1 MQVSDVRARRDP
13 IEHVKRL
20 LIDNGL
26 AEAGELKAMEKEIKK
41 EIDSAIERAKGDA
54 MPSEETMFEDVYVAA
69 EGIAARGTR
78 PGVWHKLA

>member
-1 MQVSDVRARRDP
+1 MRARRDP

-26 AEAGELKAMEKEIKK
+26 AEAGELKSMERDIKK
-41 EIDSAIERAKGDA
+41 ENDAAIEKAKGDA
-54 MPSEETMFEDVYVAA
+54 LPGVETMFEDVYVAS

-78 PGVWHKLA
+78 SGVWHKLT